1 MAHPLPWQG
10 SKECVFRTLITH
22 LRQLQVGMKSITWH
36 SCSRSRDLTSRTR
49 FTRHVENK
57 KAGGFLANALKRS
70 SNPCSV
76 KHGWL
81 WAIPISDACEQNAL
95 HKCVGCM
102 PTLCS
107 SWKAVI
113 FEGTCIEYRCDDS
126 CNHSAS
132 EAMQSNANCSSM
144 QIKMRPWVPFQHLL
158 KF

>member
-1 MAHPLPWQG
+1 MW
-10 SKECVFRTLITH
+10 RI
-22 LRQLQVGMKSITWH
+22 
-36 SCSRSRDLTSRTR
+36 
-49 FTRHVENK
+49 K
-57 KAGGFLANALKRS
+57 KAGGFLVNALKRS
-70 SNPCSV
+70 SNPCSI
-76 KHGWL
+76 KHGRL

-113 FEGTCIEYRCDDS
+113 FQGTCIEYRCDDS

-144 QIKMRPWVPFQHLL
+144 QIKMRPWVPFKHLL
-158 KF
+158 KFWSSPFPGEKKVNWRLHHSHNFHARISKVEIPVVGIW